1 MSRRPAAHHRSGG
14 PHLALIPAGASAQEA
29 AAIVAALE
37 QFVRDSAP
45 APASP
50 QEPDRWTQA
59 ALQEGCSREPG
70 KISRDPWINT

>member
-1 MSRRPAAHHRSGG
+1 V
-14 PHLALIPAGASAQEA
+14 IPAGASPQEA

-45 APASP
+45 EPAPA
-50 QEPDRWTQA
+50 QAPDRWTQA

>member
-1 MSRRPAAHHRSGG
+1 V
-14 PHLALIPAGASAQEA
+14 IPAGASPQEA

-37 QFVRDSAP
+37 QFMRDSAP
-45 APASP
+45 EPAAV
-50 QEPDRWTQA
+50 QAPDRWTQA